1 MHRLFLVSTLALVFG
16 AAPAQAQLTSDEQ
29 KCISGLNSKGAGV
42 AKAQGKLNGSCIK
55 TLASGKVD
63 KLGADTADQCIGAD
77 PKGKVAKAQAKTDKA
92 AGKSCDPAMPPA
104 YGFAGAEA
112 INQAATTETAALAG
126 DLLGFFVD
134 DAIVRK
140 SDDKTGAACQGE
152 ILKRTTK
159 LTDTLFKAATKSQ
172 KNALAT
178 ASNADELAAAFAAA
192 ANDPKATKAADKLQ
206 SGAEKKCGGVD
217 LAAAFPA
224 CNAAT
229 TDELGSCATGAAR
242 CRFCRSLAS
251 GSDLPLDCDTLD
263 DAAANGSCLPAGAPS
278 VSIVQEV
285 EQIPGHVE
293 PHTPGSGALEE
304 IATAQP
310 IIDLLGPAPDLNH
323 VSYIRTYT
331 DDATAREV
339 ILVMIPGFLGG
350 GSTYDPLARDLVQA
364 HGASLEV
371 WAVDRRPNQLEDR
384 LGAIHAFDGAQDP
397 DCVTSPPADTC
408 AIFEGAQFY
417 FPDLDRTPTG
427 DFPGPGDLDLNL
439 NGVFDDQ
446 IDLDDGDGLRPPALM
461 AQDDLRFMAY
471 WGLDTYF
478 RDWKLLV
485 EAARAVVGPDGLVL
499 IGGHSQGTGWSS
511 TFVAYDFDPDPAV
524 VVAGHSLVDGL
535 ILLEGG
541 GVGPG
546 AETKPTLAEYEA
558 TVLDLETPG
567 GPDVFLEDFSGIPL
581 QALGTSGE
589 VASIAGFFQP
599 DEPALIQ
606 RTPTFGAGLIAALL
620 QASATNQALGG
631 MFLDD
636 DLSGIGAF
644 RASMGFIDDGP
655 MLLQEAGPLFSDEF
669 YIVQDA
675 PGRLRTWRSFD
686 DPTLPTC
693 PPRAFDLSD
702 GESGCAIIDNGPPS
716 DPAQP
721 SSVEPPRLNGVEAE
735 VSSLDDFFLT
745 QFGKANGFEWYF
757 SSSRPSLDFSYGNDS
772 SALVAEHLLVDA
784 NDEGPLVVTQNANV
798 DIPVICFGGSNGL
811 TPEPKSFDRY
821 LSSIATPPAQQE
833 VHILEGHAHLDPLT
847 ARANPT
853 VGLLETWIQGLLS
866 N

>member
-1 MHRLFLVSTLALVFG
+1 MHRLTRAVCLALLL
-16 AAPAQAQLTSDEQ
+16 AAGPAHAQLTPDEQ
-29 KCISGLNSKGAGV
+29 KCVSGLNSKGAGV

-55 TLASGKVD
+55 TLASGKEA
-63 KLGADTADQCIGAD
+63 KLGADSADQCIEID
-77 PKGKVAKAQAKTDKA
+77 PKGKVSKAQAGTDKVAEKNCDA
-92 AGKSCDPAMPPA
+92 ASPPA
-104 YGFAGAEA
+104 FGYAGPGAV
-112 INQAATTETAALAG
+112 NSAAAAETAALAG

-134 DAIVRK
+134 DAVVLK
-140 SDDKTGAACQGE
+140 SDDKSAAACQADV
-152 ILKRTTK
+152 LKRTTK
-159 LTDTLFKAATKSQ
+159 LTDTLFKAAKKIQ

-178 ASNADELAAAFAAA
+178 SASAEELATALAAAGD
-192 ANDPKATKAADKLQ
+192 DPKATKAADKLRN
-206 SGAEKKCGGVD
+206 SAAKKCSGVD
-217 LAAAFPA
+217 LGAAFPA
-224 CNAAT
+224 CSAAT
-229 TDELGSCATGAAR
+229 TDELGNCAEQAAR
-242 CRFCRSLAS
+242 CRFCRALAS
-251 GSDLPLDCDTLD
+251 GSALPLDCDTLD
-263 DAAANGSCLPAGAPS
+263 DASSNGSCLPGAAPTLT
-278 VSIVQEV
+278 VLQEV
-285 EQIPGHVE
+285 VHIPGHVE
-293 PHTPGSGALEE
+293 PHTPGSGAIEE

-310 IIDLLGPAPDLNH
+310 ILDLLGPAPDLNRVSH
-323 VSYIRTYT
+323 VRTYA
-331 DDATAREV
+331 DDATPREV

-350 GSTYDPLARDLVQA
+350 GTTYDPLARDMVEA

-384 LGAIHAFDGAQDP
+384 LGAIHAFDGAEDA
-397 DCVTSPPADTC
+397 DCQTSPPAETC

-417 FPDLDRTPTG
+417 FPDLDRSPTG
-427 DFPGPGDLDLNL
+427 DFPGEGDLDLNL
-439 NGVFDDQ
+439 NGAFDTE
-446 IDLDDGDGLRPPALM
+446 IELDDGNGLRAAALM
-461 AQDDLRFMAY
+461 GQDDVRFMAY

-478 RDWKLLV
+478 RDWKRLV
-485 EAARAVVGPDGLVL
+485 EAARAEVGAEGLVL
-499 IGGHSQGTGWSS
+499 IGGHSQGTTWSS
-511 TFVAYDFDPDPAV
+511 SFVAYDFDPDPAV

-546 AETKPTLAEYEA
+546 STTKPALIEYEA
-558 TVLDLETPG
+558 AVLDLETPG
-567 GPDVFLEDFSGIPL
+567 GSDVFLEDFSGIPL

-599 DEPALIQ
+599 DEPSLIQ
-606 RTPTFGAGLIAALL
+606 RTPTFGAGLIAGLL
-620 QASATNQALGG
+620 QAPATNEALGG

-655 MLLQEAGPLFSDEF
+655 MFFQAASPPFGDDF
-669 YIVQDA
+669 YIVQED

-686 DPTLPTC
+686 DPSLPSC

-702 GESGCAIIDNGPPS
+702 GESGCAIVDNGPPS
-716 DPAQP
+716 DPSQP
-721 SSVEPPRLNGVEAE
+721 SSVEPPRVNGVEAE

-757 SSSRPSLDFSYGNDS
+757 SSARPSLDFSYGNDS
-772 SALVAEHLLVDA
+772 SALVAEHLLVDP
-784 NDEGPLVVTQNANV
+784 NDEGPLVITQNASV

-811 TPEPKSFDRY
+811 APEPKSFDRY
-821 LSSIATPPAQQE
+821 LSSIATPSEQQE